1 MLQRGIQVRT
11 IDDLVNMRLDSL
23 GSSALGKL
31 TSGTSSSG
39 APGLGGG
46 LHTSMEVSSM
56 TSGEIVKNNFVQN
69 ILTLIFTGSFDKS
82 SADGRPKKG
91 EKPMEKRGKPKL
103 TDAAKGL
110 PMISEKSGTPSEV
123 SAT

>member
-56 TSGEIVKNNFVQN
+56 TSGEIVN
-69 ILTLIFTGSFDKS
+69 
-82 SADGRPKKG
+82 
-91 EKPMEKRGKPKL
+91 
-103 TDAAKGL
+103 
-110 PMISEKSGTPSEV
+110 
-123 SAT
+123 